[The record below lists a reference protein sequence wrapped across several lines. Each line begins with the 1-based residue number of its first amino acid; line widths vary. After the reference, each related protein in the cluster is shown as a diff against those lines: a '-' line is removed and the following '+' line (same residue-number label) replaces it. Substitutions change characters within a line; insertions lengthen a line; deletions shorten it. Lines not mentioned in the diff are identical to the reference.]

1 MTPKPTSIP
10 RLALIALAVLLQA
23 AAPVAVE
30 PSAKFDETRRAPQAP
45 TNKALKVSIR
55 EYFEVYERAT
65 SESLA
70 GLVRDKVAFDKWV
83 EAEWRLQ
90 RAIDTRRDLGD
101 LTRFGITPNG
111 DGTYSIDIGHFPQW
125 TPVSDSARRILEPGV
140 LEAYV
145 PQLKARGFRDQDIET
160 VKAYIHEYQPDRMAQ
175 LAKLS
180 LVDSFAKSVQRGTA
194 SNEKL
199 GTDKMLDYL
208 YQNRRIMEEAKRAW
222 TLGLLDSLD
231 AQRQRIL
238 ESFLSEVDRAG
249 AMAVAPDDI
258 EGATRWMGD
267 AIASGEHQ
275 RLLEAERAKLR
286 DTEIEK

>member
-1 MTPKPTSIP
+1 
-10 RLALIALAVLLQA
+10 
-23 AAPVAVE
+23 
-30 PSAKFDETRRAPQAP
+30 
-45 TNKALKVSIR
+45 
-55 EYFEVYERAT
+55 
-65 SESLA
+65 
-70 GLVRDKVAFDKWV
+70 
-83 EAEWRLQ
+83 
-90 RAIDTRRDLGD
+90 
-101 LTRFGITPNG
+101 
-111 DGTYSIDIGHFPQW
+111 
-125 TPVSDSARRILEPGV
+125 
-140 LEAYV
+140 
-145 PQLKARGFRDQDIET
+145 
-160 VKAYIHEYQPDRMAQ
+160 MAQ